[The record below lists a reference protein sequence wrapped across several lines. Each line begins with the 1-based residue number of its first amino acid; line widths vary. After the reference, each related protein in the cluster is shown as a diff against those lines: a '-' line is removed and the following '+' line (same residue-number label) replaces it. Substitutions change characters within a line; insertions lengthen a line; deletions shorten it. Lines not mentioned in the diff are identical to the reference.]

1 MNPYVAG
8 LKVRMTPNQLMLFES
23 ELRHYRK
30 DPVLA
35 FLLAFFLGLFGAHH
49 FYLGRTQAGAI
60 MLLCTL
66 SVVGLV
72 ISFPWKI
79 VNWFTVWGEC
89 ADAND
94 EIEYALAYA
103 ILYGQ
108 QPISTA
114 QRPHIGGLPMTT

>member
-1 MNPYVAG
+1 MNPYVAQ
-8 LKVRMTPNQLMLFES
+8 LTARMTPPQLMVFES
-23 ELRHYRK
+23 EAYRYRK
-30 DPVLA
+30 EPVLA
-35 FLLAFFLGLFGAHH
+35 FLLAFFLGLFGVHH
-49 FYLGRTQAGAI
+49 FYLGRTQAGVI

-79 VNWFTVWGEC
+79 INWFTVWGEC
-89 ADAND
+89 DDVND

-108 QPISTA
+108 QPA
-114 QRPHIGGLPMTT
+114 AAPALPRIGGLPMTT